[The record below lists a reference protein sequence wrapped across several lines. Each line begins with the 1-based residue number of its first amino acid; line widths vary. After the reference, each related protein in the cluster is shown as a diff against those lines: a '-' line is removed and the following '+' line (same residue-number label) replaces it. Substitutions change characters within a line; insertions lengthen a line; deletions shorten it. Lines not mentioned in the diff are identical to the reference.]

1 MMQRLPVQEQS
12 RVIGFGQLVINS
24 PLKDHLVFSIEL
36 VPNDGVAKRCEMNAD
51 LVLTTC
57 EQLTLNQGE
66 AMGTLDDSPVCPA
79 LLPIGDASHL

>member
-1 MMQRLPVQEQS
+1 MVMQRLPVQEQS

-51 LVLTTC
+51 LVLTTG
-57 EQLTLNQGE
+57 EQLTLN
-66 AMGTLDDSPVCPA
+66 
-79 LLPIGDASHL
+79 